1 MSRGATV
8 AVDDSIRDGGGSL
21 HPSRARYVAGCTVLS
36 QSNEQVVVMMKTND
50 THSLL
55 FLAGVFL
62 TCMCGL
68 MLQIM
73 ETRMLSVIGQYNLAF
88 FAIVALPCLA

>member
-1 MSRGATV
+1 
-8 AVDDSIRDGGGSL
+8 
-21 HPSRARYVAGCTVLS
+21 
-36 QSNEQVVVMMKTND
+36 MMKTND